1 MVQELRFQVLV
12 LPSASWDVLLERY
25 TYVED
30 LGFDS
35 VGIGDHFVDWNHPEV
50 PWLEAWTV
58 LAAVARE
65 TSRIRLATAVSQFP
79 LRNPALLARQALT
92 LDHISNGRFTLGLGT
107 GLTIDPAYEMMGIP
121 NWGPKERVARF
132 REYVQAVDLML
143 SNEVSSFDGEYYQ
156 IKDAAMNPRPIQ
168 KPRPPLVIAALGP
181 VMLKIAAQFADGWDS
196 LSFAAD
202 FDDQLEETRGR
213 IAKID
218 AACEAIGRDPASLH
232 RSYLMF
238 DAASRASGG
247 MISYYESADLFADM
261 VRRIVDLG
269 ISEIGLYFPTQV
281 EQRPM
286 FEKIARE
293 VIPELKRSLL

>member
-1 MVQELRFQVLV
+1 MAHDLQFQVLV
-12 LPSASWDVLLERY
+12 LPSAPWDVLIERY
-25 TYVED
+25 TYIED

-35 VGIGDHFVDWNHPEV
+35 IGVGDHFVDWNNPSV

-92 LDHISNGRFTLGLGT
+92 LDHLSNGRFTLGLGT
-107 GLTIDPAYEMMGIP
+107 GLTIDPAYDMMGIP

-143 SNEVSSFDGEYYQ
+143 SNETSSFHGEYYQ
-156 IKDAAMNPRPIQ
+156 IKEAVLNPRPIQ

-181 VMLKIAAQFADGWDS
+181 VMLKIAAQYADCWDS
-196 LSFAAD
+196 LSFAAE

-213 IAKID
+213 IARID
-218 AACEAIGRDPASLH
+218 AACEALGRDPATLG

-238 DAASRASGG
+238 DPASRASGG
-247 MISYYESADLFADM
+247 MITYYESPEIFSDM
-261 VRRIVDLG
+261 VRRVVDLG
-269 ISEIGLYFPTQV
+269 IREIGLYFPTQA
-281 EQRPM
+281 EQRPV

-293 VIPELKRSLL
+293 VIPELKRSLA

>member
-1 MVQELRFQVLV
+1 VAHDLQFQVLV
-12 LPSASWDVLLERY
+12 LPSAPWDVLIERY
-25 TYVED
+25 TYIEGLD
-30 LGFDS
+30 FDS
-35 VGIGDHFVDWNHPEV
+35 VGIGDHFVDWNNPSL

-65 TSRIRLATAVSQFP
+65 TSRIRLATAVAQFP

-107 GLTIDPAYEMMGIP
+107 GLTIDPAYDMMGIP

-143 SNEVSSFDGEYYQ
+143 SNETSSFHGEYYQ
-156 IKDAAMNPRPIQ
+156 IDGAVMNPRPIQ

-181 VMLKIAAQFADGWDS
+181 VMLKIAAQYADCWDS
-196 LSFAAD
+196 LSFAAE

-213 IAKID
+213 IARID
-218 AACEAIGRDPASLH
+218 AACEAIGRDPATLG

-238 DAASRASGG
+238 DPKSRASGG
-247 MISYYESADLFADM
+247 MITYYESAEIFSDM
-261 VRRIVDLG
+261 VRRVVDLG
-269 ISEIGLYFPTQV
+269 IREIGLYFPTQS
-281 EQRPM
+281 EQRPV

-293 VIPELKRSLL
+293 VIPELKRSLA

>member
-1 MVQELRFQVLV
+1 MAQELQFQVLV
-12 LPSASWDVLLERY
+12 LPSAPWDVLLERY

-35 VGIGDHFVDWNHPEV
+35 VGIGDHFVDWLNPSL
-50 PWLEAWTV
+50 PWLECWTL

-65 TSRIRLATAVSQFP
+65 TTRIRIGTHITQIP

-92 LDHISNGRFTLGLGT
+92 VDQISGGRLELGLGT
-107 GLTIDPAYEMMGIP
+107 GLAIDPAYDMMGIP
-121 NWGPKERVARF
+121 NWAPKERVARF

-143 SNEVSSFDGEYYQ
+143 SNETSSFDGDYYQ
-156 IKDAAMNPRPIQ
+156 IKGAVLNPRPIQ
-168 KPRPPLVIAALGP
+168 KPRPPLVIAAFGP

-213 IAKID
+213 IARID

-238 DAASRASGG
+238 DANSRASGG
-247 MISYYESADLFADM
+247 MITYYESAELFADM
-261 VRRIVDLG
+261 VRRVIDLG
-269 ISEIGLYFPTQV
+269 ITEIGLYFPTQP

-293 VIPELKRSLL
+293 VIPELKRSLF